1 MGLEGIEMCYMLYLS
16 SDAPLPVSKFNR
28 QNPAF
33 YLSDS
38 DGNIKQAR
46 ERFTKKYVYY
56 VGAHTGCGCGFFYN
70 SSDDGTDDYLINKKS
85 ATDLVE
91 TIKEALKN
99 SETVELLVS
108 WAGNENKEPQKI
120 YRMTPEQLIAN
131 DFPLD
136 EFHFVIFVRN

>member
-1 MGLEGIEMCYMLYLS
+1 MELKGIEMCYMLYLG
-16 SDAPLPVSKFNR
+16 SDAPLPVSKFDT
-28 QNPAF
+28 QNPTF
-33 YLSDS
+33 YISDK
-38 DGNIKQAR
+38 DGNIKHAR
-46 ERFTKKYVYY
+46 KYFAKKYIYY

-70 SSDDGTDDYLINKKS
+70 LSGDGPDDYLITKKS
-85 ATDLVE
+85 ATDLAE

-120 YRMTPEQLIAN
+120 YRMTPEQLIAD

-136 EFHFVIFVRN
+136 EFHFVVFSSS